1 MKMDPDVNIVAKQS
15 VAIMSKATVL
25 FVGEIDEQTLFIDY
39 LASKVKERMDSEHS
53 KQIHVS
59 GIRLSLSVEYNA
71 NSSVQTNSKLAFLAR
86 RFGSGR
92 NGG

>member
-39 LASKVKERMDSEHS
+39 LASKVKERMDSEHG

-71 NSSVQTNSKLAFLAR
+71 NSSVQTNSKLALLVR
-86 RFGSGR
+86 
-92 NGG
+92 

>member
-39 LASKVKERMDSEHS
+39 LASKVKERMSSEHS

-59 GIRLSLSVEYNA
+59 GIHLSFFVEYNA
-71 NSSVQTNSKLAFLAR
+71 NSSVQTNSKLAFLAK
-86 RFGSGR
+86 
-92 NGG
+92 